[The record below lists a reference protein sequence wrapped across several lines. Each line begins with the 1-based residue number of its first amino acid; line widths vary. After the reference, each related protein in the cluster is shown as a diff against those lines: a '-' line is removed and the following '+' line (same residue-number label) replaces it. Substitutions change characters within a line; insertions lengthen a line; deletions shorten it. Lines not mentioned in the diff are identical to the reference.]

1 MNLTTTKK
9 LNNGVEIPMLGL
21 GVFRCKDQEGVNCVK
36 WALEAGY
43 RHIDTAA
50 LYENEEA
57 VGQGIRESGV
67 DRKDVFVTTKLAV
80 TDMREGNVEAA
91 FDKSLKLLGMDYVD
105 MYLIHWPEPGKVKQ
119 TWAVLEKLYK
129 EGRARAIGVSNFNKE
144 HLDLLRDFEVV
155 PAMNQMEFHPE
166 LVQPELRAYCE
177 QLGIAYEAW
186 SPLGNST
193 VLGLPTINEIAQKHG
208 KSAAQ
213 VIIRWDL
220 QHGVITIPKSVH
232 QNRIIENSQVFDFEL
247 SQEEMD
253 AIDACNTGRHN
264 GPNPDT
270 APVQE

>member
-1 MNLTTTKK
+1 MFSNQRG
-9 LNNGVEIPMLGL
+9 NDASL
-21 GVFRCKDQEGVNCVK
+21 GVGVGIAAGARVAVERVDGGHIGIGERKVK
-36 WALEAGY
+36 QDVY
-43 RHIDTAA
+43 KRQ
-50 LYENEEA
+50 

-186 SPLGNST
+186 SPLGTST

-220 QHGVITIPKSVH
+220 QHGVITIPKSV
-232 QNRIIENSQVFDFEL
+232 RCV
-247 SQEEMD
+247 
-253 AIDACNTGRHN
+253 
-264 GPNPDT
+264 
-270 APVQE
+270 